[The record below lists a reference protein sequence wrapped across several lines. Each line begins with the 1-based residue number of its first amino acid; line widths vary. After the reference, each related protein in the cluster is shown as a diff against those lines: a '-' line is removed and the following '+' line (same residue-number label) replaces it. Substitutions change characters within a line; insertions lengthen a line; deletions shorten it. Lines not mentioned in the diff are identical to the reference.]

1 MNVRRITFALSFI
14 LLASAVLA
22 QTPAGP
28 PQIDVATT
36 GGLQMLESVAVD
48 GLGNV
53 TLLWEEA
60 RTIRR
65 YGRRFSGTDA
75 PLGQDFLVTK
85 RVSFHN
91 RAAANERGDTV
102 MIWNEPTPGGSA
114 VDRVQVRRFHPGQP
128 PLEVTVNRSRNAVL
142 RIADDVDVDR
152 QGRFVAVWT
161 EVSGNSGGRLRAQ
174 RFNADGTRSGEEITI
189 AGPGIQVDSRVAMN
203 PATGDFV
210 LVWVSST
217 SRQSPRTLGQRFSF
231 AGGPQGGVFQV
242 NTTTP
247 ANFGTEPDVGRAEDG
262 SFVVVWHRAGRR
274 LEAKDILIQ
283 RFDAEGKRR
292 GGETFI
298 ARIPFF
304 GSLASLAVAPEGP
317 FLIAWTDQL
326 KGPIHLRLFRAD
338 GTLASQQEIAPT
350 AAPTSPQLAFGWD
363 DTFVL
368 GWTDLLGHLGDR
380 SWEINYQRFTLPP
393 GL

>member
-1 MNVRRITFALSFI
+1 MNARRTAFALSFT
-14 LLASAVLA
+14 LLASAALA

-36 GGLQMLESVAVD
+36 GGLPWLESVAVD
-48 GLGNV
+48 GQGNV
-53 TLLWEEA
+53 TLLWEEG
-60 RTIRR
+60 RTLRR
-65 YGRRFSGTDA
+65 YGRRFSSTDA
-75 PLGQDFLVTK
+75 PLGNAFLVTK
-85 RVSFHN
+85 RLSFHN

-102 MIWNEPTPGGSA
+102 MTWNEPTPGGSA

-128 PLEVTVNRSRNAVL
+128 TLEVTVNRSGNAL
-142 RIADDVDVDR
+142 RLAEDVDVDR

-161 EVSGNSGGRLRAQ
+161 EVSGNSGGRLHAQ

-217 SRQSPRTLGQRFSF
+217 FRQSTRTLGQRFSF
-231 AGGPQGGVFQV
+231 AGGPQGSVFQV
-242 NTTTP
+242 NTTPP
-247 ANFGTEPDVGRAEDG
+247 ANFGTVPDVGRAEDG
-262 SFVVVWHRAGRR
+262 SFVVVWHNALRR
-274 LEAKDILIQ
+274 HQMQDILFQ

-298 ARIPFF
+298 ARVPFF
-304 GSLASLAVAPEGP
+304 GSLASLAVAPEGQ
-317 FLIAWTDQL
+317 FLTAWTDEL
-326 KGPIHLRLFRAD
+326 EGPIHLRLFRAD
-338 GTLASQQEIAPT
+338 GTLAGQKEIT
-350 AAPTSPQLAFGWD
+350 ATADPASPQVAFGWD
-363 DTFVL
+363 GTFVL

-380 SWEINYQRFTLPP
+380 TWEINYQRFTLP
-393 GL
+393 